1 MHEKAGE
8 KGTKDESPRW
18 LRYDDTKMIFLLC
31 FDERNEFLDY
41 LYEKIKDTVWEPI
54 EVTWDSKVELSEW
67 EE

>member
-1 MHEKAGE
+1 M
-8 KGTKDESPRW
+8 S
-18 LRYDDTKMIFLLC
+18 FLLC